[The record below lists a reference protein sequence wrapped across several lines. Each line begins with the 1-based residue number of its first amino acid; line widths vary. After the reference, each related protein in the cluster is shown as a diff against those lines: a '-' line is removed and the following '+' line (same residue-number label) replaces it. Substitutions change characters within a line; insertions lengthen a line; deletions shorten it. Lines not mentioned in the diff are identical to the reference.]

1 MNRGKIMSIDIN
13 SISLNNQQSNVL
25 DINNNTK
32 DKTTIFEDFYNAAI
46 NLYKQT
52 NDFQI
57 ASDKAQLD
65 FASGKTDDILDV
77 VITQAKAKTTL
88 QFTAQVTNKVLESYK
103 EILRIQL

>member
-1 MNRGKIMSIDIN
+1 MIIDIN
-13 SISLNNQQSNVL
+13 SISSENQQSNVL
-25 DINNNTK
+25 STKNDTK
-32 DKTTIFEDFYNAAI
+32 DKNTIFEDFYNAAV

-77 VITQAKAKTTL
+77 IVTQAKAKTTL

>member
-1 MNRGKIMSIDIN
+1 MIIDIN
-13 SISLNNQQSNVL
+13 SISSENQQSNVL
-25 DINNNTK
+25 STK
-32 DKTTIFEDFYNAAI
+32 NDTKAKNTIFEDFYNAAV

-77 VITQAKAKTTL
+77 IVTQAKAKTTL

>member
-1 MNRGKIMSIDIN
+1 MIIDIN
-13 SISLNNQQSNVL
+13 SISSENQQSNVL
-25 DINNNTK
+25 NTNNDTK
-32 DKTTIFEDFYNAAI
+32 DKNTIFEDFYNAAV

-77 VITQAKAKTTL
+77 IVTQAKAKTTL

>member
-1 MNRGKIMSIDIN
+1 MIIDIN
-13 SISLNNQQSNVL
+13 SISSENQQSNVL
-25 DINNNTK
+25 STK
-32 DKTTIFEDFYNAAI
+32 NDTKSKNTIFEDFYNAAV

-77 VITQAKAKTTL
+77 IVTQAKAKTTL